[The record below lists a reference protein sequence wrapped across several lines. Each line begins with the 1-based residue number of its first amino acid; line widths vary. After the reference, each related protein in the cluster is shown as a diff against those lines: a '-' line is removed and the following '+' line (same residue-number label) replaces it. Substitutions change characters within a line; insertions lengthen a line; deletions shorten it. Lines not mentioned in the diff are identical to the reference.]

1 MNKKIFSLFPLMIAG
16 WFMLAGIMFLVWLG
30 RDQSRIIDVPMGP
43 MDLQPLI
50 AATAPLEPKAWEEQ
64 IVILHFW
71 GTWCAPCREEYP
83 EFAKLYERLKND
95 KRFLFVSVSCSP
107 GIENDTDKLRS
118 ETAEYLNSIKVD
130 MPIYVDT
137 TAFTRSYIAKMLA
150 SQGMGYPTTLVID
163 RKGII
168 RDAWIGKADITK
180 LEANIAKIASQP
192 AEETL

>member
-1 MNKKIFSLFPLMIAG
+1 
-16 WFMLAGIMFLVWLG
+16 
-30 RDQSRIIDVPMGP
+30 
-43 MDLQPLI
+43 
-50 AATAPLEPKAWEEQ
+50 
-64 IVILHFW
+64 
-71 GTWCAPCREEYP
+71 
-83 EFAKLYERLKND
+83 
-95 KRFLFVSVSCSP
+95 
-107 GIENDTDKLRS
+107 
-118 ETAEYLNSIKVD
+118 